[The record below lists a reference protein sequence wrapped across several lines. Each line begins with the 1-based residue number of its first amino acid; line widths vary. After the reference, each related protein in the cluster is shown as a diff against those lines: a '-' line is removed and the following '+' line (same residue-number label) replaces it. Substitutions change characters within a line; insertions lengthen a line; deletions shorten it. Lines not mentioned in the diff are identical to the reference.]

1 MADGRFIDDIDD
13 FFEPGDTL
21 EGQLEDEVLMRD
33 LDWQQEVLLSRRN
46 SREERAWADAE
57 EEARE
62 LGLDDPTPDMVASYL
77 RMYEAWELD
86 EVPR

>member
-21 EGQLEDEVLMRD
+21 EDQLHDEVLMSD
-33 LDWQQEVLLSRRN
+33 LDWQREVLQRR
-46 SREERAWADAE
+46 REAREDRAWSDADQ
-57 EEARE
+57 EATE
-62 LGLDDPTPDMVASYL
+62 LGLDEPTPEMVASYV

>member
-13 FFEPGDTL
+13 FFEPG
-21 EGQLEDEVLMRD
+21 ERLEDQFDDEHLMADLEWQREVL
-33 LDWQQEVLLSRRN
+33 ERRRAA
-46 SREERAWADAE
+46 REDRAWSDAE
-57 EEARE
+57 QEADD
-62 LGLDDPTPDMVASYL
+62 LGLAEPTGEMVASYL

>member
-21 EGQLEDEVLMRD
+21 EEQLDDVVLMRD
-33 LDWQQEVLLSRRN
+33 LAWQREVLLTRRH

-57 EEARE
+57 DEAHD
-62 LGLDDPTPDMVASYL
+62 LGLDEPTPEMVASYV

-86 EVPR
+86 EVPH